1 MKSSVLGRGIAHGTV
16 AEEILPRRR
25 LIMRPVALLA
35 SLGLVLSAV
44 PAAAQGVSEPLFDVF
59 NFKFEASWV
68 ATSTTIRLD
77 SERLGE
83 GTTLSF
89 EDDLGLPDKQA
100 VPSLSFEWQFGRKHR
115 LGVRWQDVN
124 RNSSTQV
131 LEEIEW
137 GGEIIPVEA
146 DVTLDFDIRTL
157 AVDYTYY
164 PWVKERWAG
173 GIGLGIRVMDL
184 RTILTVENIEL
195 DEQVVGTA
203 PLPYINFEYRRVFG
217 ERWRLKAQV
226 GWLEVRI
233 DDVKGGQYIG
243 RLAGEYI
250 TGKRWGFGAALNFS
264 SVDVDWQNMQGPGE
278 MDRLTAVIELDI
290 NDISLYFRVRW

>member
-1 MKSSVLGRGIAHGTV
+1 MARSGVFVLFALTLCVAPAGAQTTV
-16 AEEILPRRR
+16 
-25 LIMRPVALLA
+25 
-35 SLGLVLSAV
+35 
-44 PAAAQGVSEPLFDVF
+44 EPLFDTF

-68 ATSTTIRLD
+68 RIQTVIRLD

-89 EDDLGLPDKQA
+89 EDDLGLPDQKA

-124 RNSSTQV
+124 RDSTTQV
-131 LEEIEW
+131 LEEFEW
-137 GGEIIPVEA
+137 GGEIIPVDA
-146 DVTLDFDIRTL
+146 IVTLGFDIRTL

-164 PWVKERWAG
+164 PWVRERWAG
-173 GIGLGIRVMDL
+173 GVGLGFRVMDL
-184 RTILTVENIEL
+184 ATVLTVDNIEL
-195 DEQVVGTA
+195 EEQVRGTA

-217 ERWRLKAQV
+217 ENWRLKAQL
-226 GWLEVRI
+226 GWFELTYGDI
-233 DDVKGGQYIG
+233 TGGQYIG

-250 TGKRWGFGAALNFS
+250 TGRRWGFGAALNYS
-264 SVDVDWQNMQGPGE
+264 NVDVDWQNIDVAND
-278 MDRLTAVIELDI
+278 MDRLRAVIDLDI